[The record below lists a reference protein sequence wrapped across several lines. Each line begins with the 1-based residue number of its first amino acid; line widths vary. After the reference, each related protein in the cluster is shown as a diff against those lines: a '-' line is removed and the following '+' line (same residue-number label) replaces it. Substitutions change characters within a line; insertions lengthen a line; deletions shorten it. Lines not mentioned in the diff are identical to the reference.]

1 MHTAELDVK
10 YEGYLARQDR
20 QIRKFQKLEWLR
32 IPSEFRFGSV
42 EGLSKESI
50 EKLEKIKPA
59 SVGQASRISG
69 VRNADVALLMVA
81 LGRKQEPEKGE

>member
-10 YEGYLARQDR
+10 YEGYIARQDR
-20 QIRKFQKLEWLR
+20 QIQKFQKLEWLR
-32 IPSEFRFGSV
+32 IPADFHFSGV

-50 EKLEKIKPA
+50 EKLEAVKPM

-69 VRNADVALLMVA
+69 VRNADIALLMVS
-81 LGRKQEPEKGE
+81 LGRKREPEET